1 MPGWLEALTVG
12 QVIGWLVALGV
23 LAGGLRWLRP
33 IADGIHQFLT
43 DWAGEPA
50 RPGVP
55 ARLGVMAQLGHLREE
70 LERVQ
75 QDAASAAFNTQS
87 NHGSSS
93 HDALLREM
101 RDTRQEM
108 RDTRQTVAKLEGLVL
123 AVSRKQSEQSE
134 QQQAFEVAV
143 RESIADRAEIRE
155 HIGLPPPEPESE
167 EQ

>member
-55 ARLGVMAQLGHLREE
+55 ARLGVVAQLGHLREE

-75 QDAASAAFNTQS
+75 QDAASAAFNTQT

-93 HDALLREM
+93 HDAVMREIREIRRVQSKQEGTLL
-101 RDTRQEM
+101 
-108 RDTRQTVAKLEGLVL
+108 AI
-123 AVSRKQSEQSE
+123 SRKQDAQAE
-134 QQQAFEVAV
+134 QQQAFEVAM
-143 RESIADRAEIRE
+143 RDSIADRAEIRE
-155 HIGLPPPEPESE
+155 HVGLKPTADKEGA
-167 EQ
+167 

>member
-1 MPGWLEALTVG
+1 MLEWLEALTVG
-12 QVIGWLVALGV
+12 QIIGWLVALGV

-43 DWAGEPA
+43 DWAGAPA

-93 HDALLREM
+93 HDALVREM
-101 RDTRQEM
+101 RETR
-108 RDTRQTVAKLEGLVL
+108 RVVSKLEGLVL
-123 AVSRKQSEQSE
+123 AVSRKQAEQTE
-134 QQQAFEVAV
+134 HQGAFELAV

-155 HIGLPPPEPESE
+155 HIGLEPLADDFDIESLGGTE
-167 EQ
+167 

>member
-33 IADGIHQFLT
+33 IADGLRYFVDAWQ
-43 DWAGEPA
+43 GES
-50 RPGVP
+50 RPGMP
-55 ARLGVMAQLGHLREE
+55 ARLGLMEQVEALGGRLEMLQE
-70 LERVQ
+70 GLERVQ

-93 HDALLREM
+93 HDAVMREIREM
-101 RDTRQEM
+101 RRVQAKQEG
-108 RDTRQTVAKLEGLVL
+108 TLL
-123 AVSRKQSEQSE
+123 AISRKQDAQAE
-134 QQQAFEVAV
+134 QQQAFEVAI